1 MKSDSSTGKSKKSAI
16 EQQALINEIIKRDD
30 KFYSLNQDFHLDLK
44 SCKKKYN
51 NKLYLKYSKNNST
64 KTKLCK

>member
-1 MKSDSSTGKSKKSAI
+1 MKSESNTGKSKKSAI

-44 SCKKKYN
+44 SCKKN
-51 NKLYLKYSKNNST
+51 TIINFI
-64 KTKLCK
+64 